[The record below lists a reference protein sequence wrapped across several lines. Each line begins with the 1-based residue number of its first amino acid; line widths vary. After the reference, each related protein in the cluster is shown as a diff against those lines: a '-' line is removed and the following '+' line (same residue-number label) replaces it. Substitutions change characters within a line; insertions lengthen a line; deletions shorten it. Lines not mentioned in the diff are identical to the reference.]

1 MQKMWKKQKTE
12 GEHAAGHIL
21 YAADDWNTG
30 ETGKWGAQAKARMRK
45 RNRTNRRVNVLLA
58 GIQILLG
65 CLLAGILLVGCSKM
79 KEDAGAG
86 EKVRDL
92 EFTVVEREAIP
103 EELATRIAEKEKT
116 PFKLTYNDGQSLY
129 VAVGYGEQET
139 GGYSIQVKSFYL
151 GENAIY
157 IDTELIG
164 PSKEEQKGTEKSSPY
179 IVVKTEFL
187 EEPVVFQ

>member
-1 MQKMWKKQKTE
+1 MQKMWKKQNTDGKHT
-12 GEHAAGHIL
+12 AGHAV
-21 YAADDWNTG
+21 YTADGLNT
-30 ETGKWGAQAKARMRK
+30 EEKQNWGAKAKARMRK
-45 RNRTNRRVNVLLA
+45 RNRVNDRVNVLLV

-79 KEDAGAG
+79 KGDAGASD
-86 EKVRDL
+86 KVKDL
-92 EFTVVEREAIP
+92 EFTVVERAAIP
-103 EELATRIAEKEKT
+103 EELAKLIAEKEKT

-179 IVVKTEFL
+179 IVIKTEFL

>member
-1 MQKMWKKQKTE
+1 MMQRMWNRQKE
-12 GEHAAGHIL
+12 EKRE
-21 YAADDWNTG
+21 WS
-30 ETGKWGAQAKARMRK
+30 AQAKKRMRR
-45 RNRTNRRVNVLLA
+45 RNRAHLLLV

-79 KEDAGAG
+79 KESDSAKD
-86 EKVRDL
+86 KVKDL
-92 EFTVVEREAIP
+92 EFTVVERADIP
-103 EELATRIAEKEKT
+103 EEMAKVIAEKEKT

-129 VAVGYGEQET
+129 AAVGYGEQET